1 MRQGGRA
8 FHPSFLGG
16 SCRERLAYAA
26 TFARGAN
33 VRLRVPWNLPSG
45 SPAGAPAP
53 DTRAL
58 ATPAAEAFAP
68 PARLP
73 VSLTLS
79 DSLIASPPVG
89 LKVTLS
95 V

>member
-1 MRQGGRA
+1 M
-8 FHPSFLGG
+8 
-16 SCRERLAYAA
+16 
-26 TFARGAN
+26 
-33 VRLRVPWNLPSG
+33 PWNLPSG

-58 ATPAAEAFAP
+58 ATPAAEAFARRP
-68 PARLP
+68 RLP
-73 VSLTLS
+73 VSLTFS
-79 DSLIASPPVG
+79 VSLIASPPVG